1 MTTRI
6 HILPFR
12 AAKDLAYTPS
22 VIANRF
28 ETFLKAIR
36 QKRLNRIE
44 SLLKGLEGIGE
55 MTPEAAQELVYDHL
69 NPSDRACLERF
80 DLLDYA
86 DTRKIKRR
94 ASKIHAARTRGIPE
108 LKHISDTEKAQ
119 LLLASRGVELRG
131 IVSSGRSD
139 EVMAEV
145 HARMPWMTKV
155 STHIMHRARA
165 QAKRGRPFH
174 LSPLLLISPPG
185 LGKSTIGPLVAEG
198 FGVPCATIDVGSS
211 GGGIFSLAGA
221 ERGWSSAHPG
231 LVVRTILEHQ
241 VANPLVIIDEI
252 DKATGSVGTTSGR
265 TIPGPQEALLAMI
278 EPETARRWRC
288 PYFGIE
294 FDLRQVSWILTANSI
309 NEISPALLSRCTVIE
324 LDRIQVSQVA
334 EITHILASGRISPEI
349 AAFIGKRLTDQAR
362 LRKLDL
368 RTINRASQKAEEI
381 AENDKILLH

>member
-1 MTTRI
+1 MTTRT

-69 NPSDRACLERF
+69 TPVDRACLERF
-80 DLLDYA
+80 ELIDTA
-86 DTRKIKRR
+86 DTKKIQRR
-94 ASKIHAARTRGIPE
+94 ATKIHAARNKGVPE
-108 LKHISDTEKAQ
+108 LKHVTDAEKAQ

-131 IVSSGRSD
+131 IVSPGRSD
-139 EVMAEV
+139 EIIAAV
-145 HARMPWMTKV
+145 HARMPWLSKV
-155 STHIMHRARA
+155 SSHIMHRARA
-165 QAKRGRPFH
+165 GSKRGRPFH
-174 LSPLLLISPPG
+174 ISPLLLVSPPG
-185 LGKSTIGPLVAEG
+185 LGKSTIGPLIAEG
-198 FGVPCATIDVGSS
+198 YGVPCATVDVGSA
-211 GGGIFSLAGA
+211 GGGIFALAGT
-221 ERGWSSAHPG
+221 ERGWGSAHPG

-252 DKATGSVGTTSGR
+252 DRAAGSAGTTRGR
-265 TIPGPQEALLAMI
+265 TMPGPQEALLAMI

-294 FDLRQVSWILTANSI
+294 IDLRHISWILTANSCAG
-309 NEISPALLSRCTVIE
+309 ISHALLSRCTVIT
-324 LDRIQVSQVA
+324 LNGIRRSQVA
-334 EITHILASGRISPEI
+334 EVTRVLSAGRVIPEI
-349 AAFIGKRLTDQAR
+349 ATFLGEHLAEQAR
-362 LRKLDL
+362 FRDLDL
-368 RTINRASQKAEEI
+368 RTILRAIQKAEEVTDD
-381 AENDKILLH
+381 AETPLH